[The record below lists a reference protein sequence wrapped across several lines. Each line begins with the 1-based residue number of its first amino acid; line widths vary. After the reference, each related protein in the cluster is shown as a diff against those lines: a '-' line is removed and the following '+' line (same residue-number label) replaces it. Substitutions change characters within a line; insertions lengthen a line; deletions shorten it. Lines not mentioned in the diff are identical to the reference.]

1 MNNTLHEPNLAT
13 STNPSPGVLEK
24 FKQLCTVTQLM
35 RMFGA
40 CAVIVSMSL
49 FMLKGWS
56 EGNDISR
63 YLKLLA
69 QTGLLTGVGLA
80 LTFVV
85 KETKGA
91 RVFFGLSLFS
101 VVANFTILGALT
113 YSMTQWDGGLIDYP
127 SMMKWVVIDPLT
139 FTPVFFGAIALL
151 AMVTRFS
158 FAIFARRIA
167 GPLTIGFLLCCS
179 ILLIPV
185 RSSLAVC
192 LIASA
197 SVLGALWL
205 IKRFTGVENFVLTR
219 ESKAA
224 LALLLLPPSIM
235 LIRALSLYQID
246 AVMVSCLSGLV
257 YLALR
262 FWIRQLEDAN
272 TLSKTVQIA
281 QYVVSLTF
289 SAALIELIPY
299 AGFALESLAFV
310 VVFYLL
316 VYDQIK
322 VSHDASTNAWVLNVS
337 VFLVV
342 FGCLWA
348 ALIHPGLLPKFT
360 SLFAAVGGFALIH
373 TARERV
379 AMNQIA
385 ALSAKAGL
393 LGSTVL
399 LVIRLVDVV
408 NLSNW
413 MLIGLLGITLIIAAS
428 LYERFGL
435 SLKRRR

>member
-1 MNNTLHEPNLAT
+1 MSNTLHEPRLTTPADP
-13 STNPSPGVLEK
+13 NPGLLEQ
-24 FKQLCTVTQLM
+24 FKQLCTITQLM

-56 EGNDISR
+56 DGNDLSR

-69 QTGLLTGVGLA
+69 QTGLLTSVGLA
-80 LTFVV
+80 LTFIV

-91 RVFFGLSLFS
+91 RVFFGLTLFS

-113 YSMTQWDGGLIDYP
+113 YSMTQWDGALIDYP

-205 IKRFTGVENFVLTR
+205 IKRFTSVANFVLTR

-224 LALLLLPPSIM
+224 LGLLLLPPVIM

-246 AVMVSCLSGLV
+246 AVMVSCLAGLV

-262 FWIRQLEDAN
+262 LWIRQLESPS

-289 SAALIELIPY
+289 SAALIELIPS

-322 VSHDASTNAWVLNVS
+322 ISHDASANAWVLNIS
-337 VFLVV
+337 VFLLV

-348 ALIHPGLLPKFT
+348 ALIHYALLPKFT
-360 SLFAAVGGFALIH
+360 SLLAAVGGFALIYTTH
-373 TARERV
+373 ERV

-385 ALSAKAGL
+385 SLSAKAGL
-393 LGSTVL
+393 IGSTGL
-399 LVIRLVDVV
+399 LAVRIMDVV

-413 MLIGLLGITLIIAAS
+413 MLIGLLGVTLIIAAS

-435 SLKRRR
+435 SFKRRN

>member
-1 MNNTLHEPNLAT
+1 MNNTLNEST
-13 STNPSPGVLEK
+13 SPLPTEASPSMLEK

-35 RMFGA
+35 RIGGA
-40 CAVIVSMSL
+40 CAVMLSMSL

-56 EGNDISR
+56 EGNDLSR

-80 LTFVV
+80 LTFIV

-113 YSMTQWDGGLIDYP
+113 YSMTQWDGGLVDYP
-127 SMMKWVVIDPLT
+127 SMMKWVVIDPVT
-139 FTPVFFGAIALL
+139 FTPVFFGAFALL

-167 GPLTIGFLLCCS
+167 GPLTVGFLLSCS

-192 LIASA
+192 LIATA
-197 SVLGALWL
+197 TVFAALWL
-205 IKRFTGVENFVLTR
+205 IKRFSRVTNFVLTR

-224 LALLLLPPSIM
+224 LGLLLLPPSIM

-246 AVMVSCLSGLV
+246 AVMVSCLTGLV
-257 YLALR
+257 YLSLR
-262 FWIRQLEDAN
+262 LWIRQLEAPN
-272 TLSKTVQIA
+272 TLSKTLQIT
-281 QYVVSLTF
+281 QYVTSLAFT
-289 SAALIELIPY
+289 AALIELIPY
-299 AGFALESLAFV
+299 AGFALESLAFAAV
-310 VVFYLL
+310 LYLL

-322 VSHDASTNAWVLNVS
+322 GSHDASANAWILNVS
-337 VFLVV
+337 VFLLV
-342 FGCLWA
+342 FSCLWS
-348 ALIHPGLLPKFT
+348 ALIHPSLLPKFT
-360 SLFAAVGGFALIH
+360 SLFAAIGGFVLTQA
-373 TARERV
+373 TRNCV

-385 ALSAKAGL
+385 NLSVRAGL
-393 LGSTVL
+393 IGSTVL
-399 LVIRLVDVV
+399 LVTRLLAVV

-413 MLIGLLGITLIIAAS
+413 MLIGLLGVTLIIAAS

-435 SLKRRR
+435 RLSRHS

>member
-1 MNNTLHEPNLAT
+1 MSNTLHEPRLTTPADP
-13 STNPSPGVLEK
+13 NPGLLEQ
-24 FKQLCTVTQLM
+24 FKQLCTITQLM

-56 EGNDISR
+56 DGNDLSR

-69 QTGLLTGVGLA
+69 QTGLLTSVGLA
-80 LTFVV
+80 LTFIV

-91 RVFFGLSLFS
+91 RVFFGLTLFS

-113 YSMTQWDGGLIDYP
+113 YSMTQWDGALIDYP

-205 IKRFTGVENFVLTR
+205 IKRFTSVANFVLTR

-224 LALLLLPPSIM
+224 LGLLLLPPVIM

-246 AVMVSCLSGLV
+246 AVMVSCLAGLV

-262 FWIRQLEDAN
+262 LWIRQLESPS

-289 SAALIELIPY
+289 SAALIELIPS

-322 VSHDASTNAWVLNVS
+322 ISHDASANAWVLNIS
-337 VFLVV
+337 VFLLV

-348 ALIHPGLLPKFT
+348 ALIHYALLPKFT
-360 SLFAAVGGFALIH
+360 SLLAAVGGFALIYTTH
-373 TARERV
+373 ERV

-385 ALSAKAGL
+385 SLSAKAGL
-393 LGSTVL
+393 IGSAGL
-399 LVIRLVDVV
+399 LAVRIMDVV

-413 MLIGLLGITLIIAAS
+413 MLIGLLGVTLIIAAS

-435 SLKRRR
+435 SFKRRN